1 LYLTVGDKIM
11 IPKMDTEAYLDQLL
25 GVGRFSSLKD
35 GLYVLKLFSGVM
47 VDIVMYMTILR
58 DGTVKTRVEVVNWG
72 AIDNTVIHE
81 ETISRERA
89 CNIVQN
95 QFYVAS
101 ALTRVCN
108 DLLEKAIGELSDIE
122 NSNVEG
128 DIILDYQNVV
138 SLGQFE
144 VEVLYNRG
152 EYDCTIYS
160 MYVEPQ
166 RFYTKDIDRVE
177 SFLSEMKKKWDS
189 TAKKVVEE
197 ELSKI
202 GD

>member
-1 LYLTVGDKIM
+1 M
-11 IPKMDTEAYLDQLL
+11 ISKMDTEAYLDQLL

-47 VDIVMYMTILR
+47 VDIVMYMTVLR
-58 DGTVKTRVEVVNWG
+58 DGTVKTRVEVVNWR

-95 QFYVAS
+95 QFYVAA

-128 DIILDYQNVV
+128 DIILDYQKVV

-144 VEVLYNRG
+144 VEVLYNSG
-152 EYDCTIYS
+152 GYECTLYP
-160 MYVEPQ
+160 MYEEPQ
-166 RFYTKDIDRVE
+166 RFYAKDIDRVE
-177 SFLSEMKKKWDS
+177 SVLSDLKKQYTNTMKN
-189 TAKKVVEE
+189 VLEE

-202 GD
+202 K

>member
-1 LYLTVGDKIM
+1 M

-35 GLYVLKLFSGVM
+35 GLYVLKLFNGCRA
-47 VDIVMYMTILR
+47 DIVMYMTVLG

-72 AIDNTVIHE
+72 MIDNTVIHE

-95 QFYVAS
+95 QFYVAA

-122 NSNVEG
+122 NSIVEG
-128 DIILDYQNVV
+128 DIILDYQKVV

-144 VEVLYNRG
+144 VEVLYNSG
-152 EYDCTIYS
+152 GYECTLYS
-160 MYVEPQ
+160 MYAEPQ
-166 RFYTKDIDRVE
+166 KFYTKDIDRVE
-177 SFLSEMKKKWDS
+177 SFLSEMKKKWD
-189 TAKKVVEE
+189 TTVKRVVKE
-197 ELSKI
+197 ELGKI

>member
-1 LYLTVGDKIM
+1 M
-11 IPKMDTEAYLDQLL
+11 NTEAYLDQLL

-35 GLYVLKLFSGVM
+35 GLYVLRLFNGVM
-47 VDIVMYMTILR
+47 VDIVMYMTVLR
-58 DGTVKTRVEVVNWG
+58 DGTVKTRVEVVNWR

-101 ALTRVCN
+101 ALSRVCN

-128 DIILDYQNVV
+128 DIILDYQKVV

-152 EYDCTIYS
+152 GYDCTIYS

-189 TAKKVVEE
+189 TAKRVVEE

>member
-1 LYLTVGDKIM
+1 M

-35 GLYVLKLFSGVM
+35 GLYVLRLFNGVM
-47 VDIVMYMTILR
+47 VDIVMYMTVLR

-72 AIDNTVIHE
+72 TIDNTIIHE

-108 DLLEKAIGELSDIE
+108 DFLEKIVGELSDIE
-122 NSNVEG
+122 NSTVEG
-128 DIILDYQNVV
+128 DIIFDYQKVV
-138 SLGQFE
+138 SFGQFE
-144 VEVLYNRG
+144 VEVLYNTG
-152 EYDCTIYS
+152 EYDCTLYS
-160 MYVEPQ
+160 MYAEPQ

-177 SFLSEMKKKWDS
+177 SFLSKTKKQYDTTVKR
-189 TAKKVVEE
+189 VVED

-202 GD
+202 GG

>member
-1 LYLTVGDKIM
+1 M

-35 GLYVLKLFSGVM
+35 GLYVLKLFSGCM
-47 VDIVMYMTILR
+47 VDIVMYMTVLR

-128 DIILDYQNVV
+128 DIILDYQKVV

-144 VEVLYNRG
+144 VDVLYNRG

-189 TAKKVVEE
+189 TAKRVVEE

>member
-1 LYLTVGDKIM
+1 ML
-11 IPKMDTEAYLDQLL
+11 PKMDAEAYLDELL

-35 GLYVLKLFSGVM
+35 GLYVLKLFSGYM
-47 VDIVMYMTILR
+47 VDIVMYMTVLR
-58 DGTVKTRVEVVNWG
+58 DGTVKTRVEVVNWQTS
-72 AIDNTVIHE
+72 DCTVIHE

-95 QFYVAS
+95 QFYVAA
-101 ALTRVCN
+101 ALTRVCR
-108 DLLEKAIGELSDIE
+108 DFMEKAVGELSDIE
-122 NSNVEG
+122 NSTVEG
-128 DIILDYQNVV
+128 DINLDCQKVV

-152 EYDCTIYS
+152 EYDCTLYS
-160 MYVEPQ
+160 MYAEPQ
-166 RFYTKDIDRVE
+166 KFYTKDIDRVE
-177 SFLSEMKKKWDS
+177 SFLSKMKKKWDN
-189 TAKKVVEE
+189 TVKKVVEE

>member
-1 LYLTVGDKIM
+1 M

-35 GLYVLKLFSGVM
+35 GLYVLRLFNGVM
-47 VDIVMYMTILR
+47 VDIVMYMTVLR

-101 ALTRVCN
+101 ALTGVCN
-108 DLLEKAIGELSDIE
+108 DLLGKAI
-122 NSNVEG
+122 
-128 DIILDYQNVV
+128 
-138 SLGQFE
+138 
-144 VEVLYNRG
+144 
-152 EYDCTIYS
+152 
-160 MYVEPQ
+160 
-166 RFYTKDIDRVE
+166 
-177 SFLSEMKKKWDS
+177 
-189 TAKKVVEE
+189 
-197 ELSKI
+197 
-202 GD
+202 

>member
-1 LYLTVGDKIM
+1 M

-35 GLYVLKLFSGVM
+35 GLYVLRLFNGVM
-47 VDIVMYMTILR
+47 VDIVMYMTVLR

-95 QFYVAS
+95 QFYVAL

-128 DIILDYQNVV
+128 DIILDYQKVV

-152 EYDCTIYS
+152 GYDCTIYS

-189 TAKKVVEE
+189 TAKRVVEE

>member
-1 LYLTVGDKIM
+1 
-11 IPKMDTEAYLDQLL
+11 MDTEAYLDQLL

-47 VDIVMYMTILR
+47 VDIVMYMTVLR

-95 QFYVAS
+95 QFYVAA

-108 DLLEKAIGELSDIE
+108 DFMEKAVGELSEIE
-122 NSNVEG
+122 ESKVEG
-128 DIILDYQNVV
+128 DINLDYQKVV
-138 SLGQFE
+138 SLGQLE

-152 EYDCTIYS
+152 GYECTIYS
-160 MYVEPQ
+160 MYAEQ
-166 RFYTKDIDRVE
+166 QKFYTKDIDKVE
-177 SFLSEMKKKWDS
+177 SFLSEMKKKWD
-189 TAKKVVEE
+189 TTVKRVIEE
-197 ELSKI
+197 ELGNIK
-202 GD
+202 

>member
-1 LYLTVGDKIM
+1 
-11 IPKMDTEAYLDQLL
+11 MDTEAYLDQLL

-35 GLYVLKLFSGVM
+35 GLYVLKLFSGCM
-47 VDIVMYMTILR
+47 VDIVMYMTVLR

-128 DIILDYQNVV
+128 DIILDYQKVV

-189 TAKKVVEE
+189 TAKRVVEE

>member
-1 LYLTVGDKIM
+1 M

-35 GLYVLKLFSGVM
+35 GLYVLKLFNGCRA
-47 VDIVMYMTILR
+47 DIVMYMTVLC

-72 AIDNTVIHE
+72 MIDNTVIHE

-95 QFYVAS
+95 QFYVAA

-108 DLLEKAIGELSDIE
+108 DFLEKVVGELSDIE
-122 NSNVEG
+122 NSTVVG
-128 DIILDYQNVV
+128 DIIFDYQKVV
-138 SLGQFE
+138 SFGQFM
-144 VEVLYNRG
+144 VEVLYNSG
-152 EYDCTIYS
+152 GYECTLYPIYA
-160 MYVEPQ
+160 EKQ
-166 RFYTKDIDRVE
+166 EFYTQDIDRVE

-189 TAKKVVEE
+189 TVKRVVEE
-197 ELSKI
+197 ELGKI
-202 GD
+202 GG

>member
-1 LYLTVGDKIM
+1 M
-11 IPKMDTEAYLDQLL
+11 IPKMDTEAYLDELL

-47 VDIVMYMTILR
+47 VDIVMYMTVLR

-95 QFYVAS
+95 QFYVAA

-128 DIILDYQNVV
+128 DIILDYQKVV

-144 VEVLYNRG
+144 VEVLYNSG
-152 EYDCTIYS
+152 GYECTLYP
-160 MYVEPQ
+160 MYEEPQ

-189 TAKKVVEE
+189 TAKRVVEE

>member
-1 LYLTVGDKIM
+1 M

-35 GLYVLKLFSGVM
+35 GLYVLRLFNGVM
-47 VDIVMYMTILR
+47 VDIVMYMTVLR

-128 DIILDYQNVV
+128 DIILDYQKVV

-152 EYDCTIYS
+152 GYDCTIYS

-189 TAKKVVEE
+189 TAKRVVEE

>member
-1 LYLTVGDKIM
+1 M

-35 GLYVLKLFSGVM
+35 GLYILRLFNGVM
-47 VDIVMYMTILR
+47 VDIVMHMTVLR

-72 AIDNTVIHE
+72 AMLDNTVIHE

-89 CNIVQN
+89 CNIVRN
-95 QFYVAS
+95 QFYVVG

-108 DLLEKAIGELSDIE
+108 DFMEKAVGELSEIE
-122 NSNVEG
+122 NSTVVG
-128 DIILDYQNVV
+128 DIIFDYQKVV
-138 SLGQFE
+138 SFGQFM
-144 VEVLYNRG
+144 VEVLYNSG
-152 EYDCTIYS
+152 GYGCTLYPIYA
-160 MYVEPQ
+160 EKQ
-166 RFYTKDIDRVE
+166 EFYTQDIDRVE
-177 SFLSEMKKKWDS
+177 SFLSEMKKKYDI
-189 TAKKVVEE
+189 TVKKVVEE

>member
-1 LYLTVGDKIM
+1 M

-25 GVGRFSSLKD
+25 GIGRFSSLKD

-47 VDIVMYMTILR
+47 VDIVMYMTVLR

-72 AIDNTVIHE
+72 TIDNTVIHE

-122 NSNVEG
+122 NSIVEG
-128 DIILDYQNVV
+128 DIILDYQKVV

-144 VEVLYNRG
+144 VEVLYNTG
-152 EYDCTIYS
+152 GYECTVYP
-160 MYVEPQ
+160 MYEEPQ
-166 RFYTKDIDRVE
+166 KFYTKDIDRVE
-177 SFLSEMKKKWDS
+177 SFLSKMKKKYDS
-189 TAKKVVEE
+189 TVKRVVEE
-197 ELSKI
+197 ELGKI

>member
-1 LYLTVGDKIM
+1 MM

-35 GLYVLKLFSGVM
+35 GLYVLKLFSGCM
-47 VDIVMYMTILR
+47 VDIVMYMTVLR
-58 DGTVKTRVEVVNWG
+58 DGTVKTRVEVVNWR

-95 QFYVAS
+95 QFYVAA

-108 DLLEKAIGELSDIE
+108 GFLEKTVGELSDIE
-122 NSNVEG
+122 NSRVEG
-128 DIILDYQNVV
+128 DIILDYQKVV

-144 VEVLYNRG
+144 VEVLYNTG
-152 EYDCTIYS
+152 EYDCTLYS
-160 MYVEPQ
+160 MYAEPQ
-166 RFYTKDIDRVE
+166 KFYTKDIDRVE
-177 SFLSEMKKKWDS
+177 LFLSEMKKKWDS
-189 TAKKVVEE
+189 TVKRVVEE
-197 ELSKI
+197 ELGKI

>member
-1 LYLTVGDKIM
+1 
-11 IPKMDTEAYLDQLL
+11 MDTEAYLDQLL

>member
-1 LYLTVGDKIM
+1 M
-11 IPKMDTEAYLDQLL
+11 IPKMNTEAYLDQLL

-35 GLYVLKLFSGVM
+35 GLYVLKLFSGYM
-47 VDIVMYMTILR
+47 VDIVMYMTVLR
-58 DGTVKTRVEVVNWG
+58 DGTVKTRVEVVNWR
-72 AIDNTVIHE
+72 ASDCTVIHE

-89 CNIVQN
+89 CNIVRN

-128 DIILDYQNVV
+128 DIILDYQKVV

-152 EYDCTIYS
+152 GYDCTIYS

-189 TAKKVVEE
+189 TAKRVVEE

>member
-1 LYLTVGDKIM
+1 M

>member
-1 LYLTVGDKIM
+1 M

-35 GLYVLKLFSGVM
+35 GLYILRLFNGVM
-47 VDIVMYMTILR
+47 VDIVMHMTVLR

-128 DIILDYQNVV
+128 DIILDYQKVV

-152 EYDCTIYS
+152 GYDCTIYS

-189 TAKKVVEE
+189 TAKRVVEE

>member
-1 LYLTVGDKIM
+1 M
-11 IPKMDTEAYLDQLL
+11 NTEAYLGQLL
-25 GVGRFSSLKD
+25 GVGRFSSIKD
-35 GLYVLKLFSGVM
+35 GLYVLRLFNGVM
-47 VDIVMYMTILR
+47 VDIVMYMTVLR

-95 QFYVAS
+95 QFYVAL

-128 DIILDYQNVV
+128 DIILDYQKVV

-152 EYDCTIYS
+152 GYDCTIYS

-189 TAKKVVEE
+189 TAKRVVEE

>member
-1 LYLTVGDKIM
+1 
-11 IPKMDTEAYLDQLL
+11 MDTEAYLDELL

-35 GLYVLKLFSGVM
+35 GLYVLKLFSGYM

-72 AIDNTVIHE
+72 AVDNTVIHE

-95 QFYVAS
+95 QFYVVA

-108 DLLEKAIGELSDIE
+108 DFLEKAIGELSDIE
-122 NSNVEG
+122 NSTVEG
-128 DIILDYQNVV
+128 DIILDYQKVV

-144 VEVLYNRG
+144 VEVLYNTG
-152 EYDCTIYS
+152 GYECTVYP
-160 MYVEPQ
+160 MYEEPQ
-166 RFYTKDIDRVE
+166 KFYTKDIDRVE
-177 SFLSEMKKKWDS
+177 SFLSKMKKKWDN
-189 TAKKVVEE
+189 TVKKVVEE